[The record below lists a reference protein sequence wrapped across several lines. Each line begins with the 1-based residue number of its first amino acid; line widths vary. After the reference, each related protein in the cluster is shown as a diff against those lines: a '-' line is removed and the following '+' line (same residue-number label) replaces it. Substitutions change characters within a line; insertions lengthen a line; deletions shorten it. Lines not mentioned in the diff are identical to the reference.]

1 MERLR
6 QRSGRDKV
14 KNTKAFNLFKRLV
27 EFKEETL
34 RFMTNLNIPF
44 DNNGSKQDIRNGKVK
59 QKISGCIRS
68 EKGAKWYC
76 RIRSYVSS
84 ARKQGQNIF
93 EALLI
98 AMNNYRNHPLLG
110 AE

>member
-1 MERLR
+1 M
-6 QRSGRDKV
+6 
-14 KNTKAFNLFKRLV
+14 

-34 RFMTNLNIPF
+34 IFMTDLNTPF
-44 DNNGSKQDIRNGKVK
+44 DNNGGEQDIRNGKVK

-76 RIRSYVSS
+76 RIRSYVTS
-84 ARKQGQNIF
+84 ARKQGQNVF

-98 AMNNYRNHPLLG
+98 AMKNYCDHPLLS